1 MDENRWRRYNW
12 SGKFINEPPLPN
24 WWNNASEGKN
34 ISQNFPR
41 MVWGPAFVGKWI
53 LATRRSKERHLF
65 YQVTQLWKRFPMEE
79 GDAIKANG
87 CLCLLA
93 RTRWKLQKKKQFF
106 SREVV
111 PDFHWMRIVYI
122 YTWRNVYA
130 KIWKL
135 WIGKAKGAIF
145 IGPRSDHSLPM
156 SLTDWLTDDLD
167 EDLMNW
173 PLLLESNI

>member
-1 MDENRWRRYNW
+1 MSRLSQIGEIMPRKKYCTQLPKNGLG
-12 SGKFINEPPLPN
+12 SSFCGKMNSRNTEKQ
-24 WWNNASEGKN
+24 GK
-34 ISQNFPR
+34 
-41 MVWGPAFVGKWI
+41 AFVLSGHPAVKKISNGGRRCYKSKW
-53 LATRRSKERHLF
+53 
-65 YQVTQLWKRFPMEE
+65 M
-79 GDAIKANG
+79 
-87 CLCLLA
+87 LCLLA

>member
-122 YTWRNVYA
+122 SILEEMFTLKSESYGLAKQKPLFLSDPGPIIVY
-130 KIWKL
+130 
-135 WIGKAKGAIF
+135 
-145 IGPRSDHSLPM
+145 PCH
-156 SLTDWLTDDLD
+156 
-167 EDLMNW
+167 
-173 PLLLESNI
+173 

>member
-1 MDENRWRRYNW
+1 MSRLSQIGEIMPR
-12 SGKFINEPPLPN
+12 KE
-24 WWNNASEGKN
+24 KN

-145 IGPRSDHSLPM
+145 IGPRSDHSVPM
-156 SLTDWLTDDLD
+156 SLTDWLTNDLV
-167 EDLMNW
+167 EDLINW
-173 PLLLESNI
+173 PFLLESNI